1 MQIQIEDVV
10 IDADGECQRRDD
22 NGQALGAAGVLD
34 TQSVGRV
41 GKDYGFFDDEA
52 DEELED
58 ELEERTGYSM
68 FELEGMSR
76 AERKRVIEKAGLD
89 PDDYDGLFQS

>member
-1 MQIQIEDVV
+1 M
-10 IDADGECQRRDD
+10 
-22 NGQALGAAGVLD
+22 
-34 TQSVGRV
+34 
-41 GKDYGFFDDEA
+41 GFFDDEA

-76 AERKRVIEKAGLD
+76 AERKRVMEKAGLD
-89 PDDYDGLFQS
+89 PDDYDGLF

>member
-1 MQIQIEDVV
+1 MI
-10 IDADGECQRRDD
+10 DGEELYFIIRKARKRCVRIM
-22 NGQALGAAGVLD
+22 
-34 TQSVGRV
+34 
-41 GKDYGFFDDEA
+41 GFFDDEA

-68 FELEGMSR
+68 FELERMSR

-89 PDDYDGLFQS
+89 PDDYDGLF